1 MNRIFIPL
9 RKKNCA
15 QQKSVTE
22 IMVEIRVENVLKP
35 TQRKNMTVS
44 QIENSMKQI
53 TDVLLFKR
61 HKIKICGYFQRFC
74 CQKHPYKRVGQ
85 FPSRL

>member
-15 QQKSVTE
+15 QQKPVTE

-44 QIENSMKQI
+44 QIE
-53 TDVLLFKR
+53 TA
-61 HKIKICGYFQRFC
+61 
-74 CQKHPYKRVGQ
+74 
-85 FPSRL
+85 